1 MISLSLLFWIAFFA
15 ALISFW
21 WHSDKSKSAALAIA
35 TQHCKLNEL
44 QLLDQSMV
52 IRGIWPMRDDDH
64 VLRLRRRYQF
74 EFTSTGEQRY
84 RGELVLLGTQLQSMA
99 LEPYI
104 IP

>member
-1 MISLSLLFWIAFFA
+1 MISLSFLFWFTVAI

-21 WHSDKSKSAALAIA
+21 WQSDKSKSLALAIA
-35 TQHCKLNEL
+35 SKHCKLHDL
-44 QLLDQSMV
+44 QLLDQSVV
-52 IRGIWPMRDDDH
+52 IRGLWPIRDTDH
-64 VLRLRRRYQF
+64 VLRLRRLYQF

-84 RGELVLLGTQLQSMA
+84 KGELVLWGRKLQGLE